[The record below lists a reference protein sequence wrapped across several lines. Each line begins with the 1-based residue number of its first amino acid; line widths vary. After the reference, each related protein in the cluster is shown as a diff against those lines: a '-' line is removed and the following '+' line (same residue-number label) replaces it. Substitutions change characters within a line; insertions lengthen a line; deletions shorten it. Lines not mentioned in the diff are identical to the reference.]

1 MLVIAAVASLDRA
14 VARVRGG
21 AYFLDL
27 HCFFFLY
34 LQPSVFL
41 HLPFLSPAHAS
52 PPLHSFFF
60 LYLQPSVSLHSAFLS
75 PAHVAPPPPPSPAS
89 GMA

>member
-1 MLVIAAVASLDRA
+1 MLVIAVVASLDRA

-21 AYFLDL
+21 AYFFDL

-41 HLPFLSPAHAS
+41 H
-52 PPLHSFFF
+52 
-60 LYLQPSVSLHSAFLS
+60 
-75 PAHVAPPPPPSPAS
+75 
-89 GMA
+89 